1 MTSTLLNIAG
11 KIDSK
16 IVAIL
21 ETVDRI
27 VTDLD
32 IPYVIVGA
40 TARDLVLHYGHGAR
54 IERATQDVDFAIE
67 VPCWSAFSALKDKL
81 CGQGFKATDM
91 PHRLVSPV
99 GTEVD
104 IIPFGNIE
112 DKQASIAWPPKGGFA
127 MSVLSFQDAFDSAE
141 RVRIQN
147 EPELDVPVATPAG
160 MALLKINAWVNRE
173 GNTRKKD
180 ATDIA
185 YLLTTYNKIR
195 DVEEAIYSG
204 DNVQIMET
212 YDYDI
217 IQATSHLL
225 GQHAKSIAQEN
236 TRKEIVRLA
245 NGEVKGLSLDL
256 LAREM
261 CVNVN
266 VDYDNKQQLLIAF
279 MSGFNG

>member
-1 MTSTLLNIAG
+1 LLNIAG

-16 IVAIL
+16 TVAIF

-54 IERATQDVDFAIE
+54 IERATQDVDFAME
-67 VPCWSAFSALKDKL
+67 VPSWSAFSTLKNTL

-91 PHRLVSPV
+91 PHRLISPV
-99 GTEVD
+99 GIEVD

-112 DKQASIAWPPKGGFA
+112 DDHALIAWPPKGDFV
-127 MSVLSFQDAFDSAE
+127 MSVLSFQEAFDSAE
-141 RVRIQN
+141 LVRIQN
-147 EPELDVPVATPAG
+147 KPELDVPVATPAG
-160 MALLKINAWVNRE
+160 MALLKINAWMNRE

-204 DNVQIMET
+204 NNMQIMET

-217 IQATSHLL
+217 IQATSYLL
-225 GQHAKSIAQEN
+225 GQHAKSIAKEN
-236 TRKEIVRLA
+236 TCKEIVRLA

-266 VDYDNKQQLLIAF
+266 VDYDNKQQLLTAF
-279 MSGFNG
+279 MLGFNG